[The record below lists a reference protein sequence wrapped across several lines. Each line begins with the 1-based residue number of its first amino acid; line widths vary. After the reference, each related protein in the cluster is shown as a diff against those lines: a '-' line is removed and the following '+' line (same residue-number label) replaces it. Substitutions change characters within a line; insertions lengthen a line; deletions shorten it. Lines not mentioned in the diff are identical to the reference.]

1 MLMATE
7 DEYRAY
13 REVIVAGLEA
23 LRPGTEVVAIG
34 LDQLEGELERLD
46 PEVVV
51 CSRPGSLA
59 EAEGRLAWIE
69 LSLDTMRPTK
79 ISLGGRRSESTNPT
93 LETLLAVIDEAEGIR
108 RTPLARS
115 PENDPFKSH
124 GSPILGG
131 QDSTP

>member
-23 LRPGTEVVAIG
+23 LQPGTEVTAVG

-51 CSRPGSLA
+51 CTRPPPTGSGA
-59 EAEGRLAWIE
+59 RLAWVE
-69 LSLDTMRPTK
+69 LSLDPTRPTK

-93 LETLLAVIDEAEGIR
+93 LEELLAVMDEAEGSLKGRIR
-108 RTPLARS
+108 
-115 PENDPFKSH
+115 
-124 GSPILGG
+124 
-131 QDSTP
+131 